1 MGEVLREDIEAV
13 GTKLLQYDRDGEE
26 HSNIISAF
34 HKSMRDSDP
43 DGAIYWLSRML
54 AGGED
59 PRYIARR
66 MLNFASEDV
75 GLSDPQALILAN
87 TVYDVCE
94 KMGMPECELPLCE
107 VATYLSLAPRDNRLY
122 IAMKR
127 AHEDIRIYGD
137 LPVPMHIRNAPTK
150 FMKDVGYGA
159 GYEYAHDLET
169 KKSSQ
174 THRPPEIEEKVYFE
188 K

>member
-26 HSNIISAF
+26 HYNIISAF

-75 GLSDPQALILAN
+75 GISDPQALILAN

-94 KMGMPECELPLCE
+94 KMGMPECELPLLNT
-107 VATYLSLAPRDNRLY
+107 AYYLADAPKDNRIYL
-122 IAMKR
+122 AQKSM
-127 AHEDIRIYGD
+127 HEDIQNYGN
-137 LPVPMHIRNAPTK
+137 LGVPLHLRNAPTGL
-150 FMKDVGYGA
+150 MKEAGYG
-159 GYEYAHDLET
+159 
-169 KKSSQ
+169 K
-174 THRPPEIEEKVYFE
+174 
-188 K
+188 